1 MPTITVDGRR
11 VSYLSTGREDAT
23 SVLCLHGF
31 AGSKEDFAPVL
42 ERLGHDRRAVAIDL
56 PGHGGSAGS
65 QDPDAYSLG
74 ELAGWVLSTA
84 EALGLDGFHLAGHS
98 LGGLIAQRVAAAASG
113 RLAGLVLSDTGMG
126 APDDAVLDHLAE
138 VARAVRSDGLAG
150 AWQVYARNSSGRA
163 WLATDPV
170 RARFV
175 EARFHELEPAAV
187 IGEVRALRSATP
199 LHAFLRGID
208 LPVLVVHGA
217 DEEVWPGAQQAL
229 LARTVAGAERLVI
242 DGAGHSPQLE
252 RPEAWAQAV
261 TDFLRRA
268 DAMT

>member
-11 VSYLSTGREDAT
+11 VSYLTTGRHDAT
-23 SVLCLHGF
+23 PVLCLHGF

-42 ERLGHDRRAVAIDL
+42 ERLGQTRCAVAIDL

-65 QDPDAYSLG
+65 ADPDAYSLG
-74 ELAGWVLSTA
+74 KLAGWVLATA
-84 EALGLDGFHLAGHS
+84 GALGLDRFHLAGHS

-113 RLAGLVLSDTGMG
+113 RLEGLVLSATGMG

-138 VARAVRSDGLAG
+138 VAAAVRTDGLAG
-150 AWQVYARNSSGRA
+150 AWEVCSRDSSGRA
-163 WLATDPV
+163 RLPFDAA
-170 RARFV
+170 RERFV

-187 IGEVRALRSATP
+187 IGEARALRSATP
-199 LHAFLRGID
+199 LRAFLRGID

-229 LARTVAGAERLVI
+229 LARTAAGAERLVI
-242 DGAGHSPQLE
+242 EGAGHSPQLE

-268 DAMT
+268 DAMK

>member
-11 VSYLSTGREDAT
+11 VSYLTTGGQDAT
-23 SVLCLHGF
+23 PVLCLHGF

-42 ERLGHDRRAVAIDL
+42 ERLGQARRVVAVDL

-74 ELAGWVLSTA
+74 QLAGWVLATVGG
-84 EALGLDGFHLAGHS
+84 LGLDRFHLAGHS

-113 RLAGLVLSDTGMG
+113 RLTGLVLSGTGMG

-138 VARAVRSDGLAG
+138 VATAVRTEGLAG
-150 AWQVYARNSSGRA
+150 AWQVYSRNSSERA
-163 WLATDPV
+163 SVATDPV
-170 RARFV
+170 RERFT

-187 IGEVRALRSATP
+187 IGEARALRSATP
-199 LHAFLRGID
+199 LRAFLRGID
-208 LPVLVVHGA
+208 LPVLVVHGT

-229 LARTVAGAERLVI
+229 LAQTAGAERLVI
-242 DGAGHSPQLE
+242 EGAGHSPQLE

-268 DAMT
+268 DAMQ